1 MEANQIPQ
9 TDLEKELAREV
20 EEFKKEKE
28 RVKKLLGNL
37 GGSMSHRKERLIN
50 IFFLV
55 VVLTFFTLEIV
66 THWLPPF
73 VSLEIGI
80 LFLSIKIVWMMYTS
94 HKVNHF
100 QFWILN
106 SIEYRINQV
115 DKKIND
121 LEKKLYD
128 K

>member
-1 MEANQIPQ
+1 MEENQTPH
-9 TDLEKELAREV
+9 TELEKELVKEL

-37 GGSMSHRKERLIN
+37 GGSISHRNDMIVN
-50 IFFLV
+50 GVFLV
-55 VVLTFFTLEIV
+55 VVLTFFILEIT
-66 THWLPPF
+66 THFLPPF
-73 VSLEIGI
+73 VSLEIG
-80 LFLSIKIVWMMYTS
+80 LLSLSIKIIWMMYSS

-106 SIEYRINQV
+106 SIEYRVNQI
-115 DKKIND
+115 DKKLNEMD
-121 LEKKLYD
+121 KKL